1 MYTYWLYTCLRS
13 TQNTDGTA
21 SASSTTSCSSIE
33 KQCPLLSQTTR
44 LVNFFTIL
52 YYGSMTDFLHE
63 KCKQNK
69 LQKLNASSI
78 VTKKL
83 YKFMV
88 TGHFKHS
95 QIVNKIA
102 NREMPLLQTAGLCN
116 KGANIPSS
124 DNHKHQLISFSY
136 LQFKG
141 RLLQLPA
148 LCWATDST
156 EQFCQH
162 SCMIKVQVAI
172 SFLTTLHWT
181 KIHLFAWL
189 QLVIFDYTFSLNN
202 MIKGDHAYNQSSLL
216 AI

>member
-1 MYTYWLYTCLRS
+1 MYSYWLYTCLRS

-69 LQKLNASSI
+69 FQKLNASSI

-95 QIVNKIA
+95 
-102 NREMPLLQTAGLCN
+102 
-116 KGANIPSS
+116 
-124 DNHKHQLISFSY
+124 
-136 LQFKG
+136 
-141 RLLQLPA
+141 
-148 LCWATDST
+148 
-156 EQFCQH
+156 
-162 SCMIKVQVAI
+162 
-172 SFLTTLHWT
+172 
-181 KIHLFAWL
+181 
-189 QLVIFDYTFSLNN
+189 
-202 MIKGDHAYNQSSLL
+202 
-216 AI
+216 